1 MKVFLFIA
9 FAIFLLFTIVDVISN
24 HTKEKAIKNGENTID
39 ALKNMDDKKYY
50 VSFALSSV
58 IYPILIMIVFFI
70 AFANT

>member
-24 HTKEKAIKNGENTID
+24 QNKEKAIKNGEDTID
-39 ALKNMDDKKYY
+39 VLKNMDDKQYY
-50 VSFALSSV
+50 ISFALYSV
-58 IYPILIMIVFFI
+58 IYPLLIMIVFFI